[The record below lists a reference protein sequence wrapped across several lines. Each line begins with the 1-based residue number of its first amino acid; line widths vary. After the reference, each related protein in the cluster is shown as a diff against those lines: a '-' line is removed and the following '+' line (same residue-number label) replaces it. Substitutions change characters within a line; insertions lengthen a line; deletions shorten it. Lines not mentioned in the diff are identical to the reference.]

1 MAHDRR
7 RYPRATVGLD
17 VTLEAG
23 SSQWHAKTLNLSPYG
38 VKVAS
43 VAQSQPLRPGSSVQ
57 LRIPLLDQDAPL
69 SFPASVVRTDPDGVA
84 LQFESPGDSEFR
96 QIKALVDSLLQQEW
110 QAVLHEIGGAHALP
124 APTAPAP
131 TPFRG
136 PHSSDTQAPVPR
148 AWRARATAAP
158 APPSREPGQ
167 SQEPGESSVTAESEK
182 ERWQALLN
190 RRGLGTLQLP
200 RDGTLSPQW
209 RELLAR
215 LEAEESQDRQ

>member
-1 MAHDRR
+1 MGHDRR
-7 RYPRATVGLD
+7 RYPRATKAVA

-23 SSQWHAKTLNLSPYG
+23 SRQWQAKSLNLSPYG

-43 VAQSQPLRPGSSVQ
+43 LDPSHALRPGSSVQ
-57 LRIPLLDQDAPL
+57 LRMALPDQAAPL

-84 LQFESPGDSEFR
+84 LQFESPGDAEFR

-110 QAVLHEIGGAHALP
+110 QTVLHEIGGAHALP
-124 APTAPAP
+124 APTAPA
-131 TPFRG
+131 TTSFRA
-136 PHSSDTQAPVPR
+136 PNSSDPQAPVPR
-148 AWRARATAAP
+148 AWRVRATAAP
-158 APPSREPGQ
+158 APTSREPGQ
-167 SQEPGESSVTAESEK
+167 SREPGESSGIAESEK

-209 RELLAR
+209 RALLTR
-215 LEAEESQDRQ
+215 LEAEDSEGQ